1 MGFLKKMLKKVLK
14 YSLRGENKLI
24 LSLIVLG
31 SVTWS
36 LTMVRSGL
44 CFPRDCS
51 LGIGFWGANGHDG
64 IWHLALASSLARGS
78 FSVPTLAG
86 FSLQNY
92 HPGFDFLVALLHK
105 ITGISV
111 LRLYFQLLPPV
122 MSLLIG
128 LLVYKLIFYVTQ
140 SSVKSFFAV
149 FFTYFGGSFG
159 YLFGKG
165 ESAFWA
171 QQAVSTLINP
181 PYALSLIL
189 VLLGLLNL
197 AKLDEKYSPS
207 RFWVCVVIFGLLSG
221 VKAYGG
227 SLSLIG
233 LFSLSVW
240 YILVK
245 KKLLFFKVF
254 VASSFIYL
262 FVYFLVLG
270 KPSFNMFVFEP
281 FWFLESMFAASD
293 RFYSPKLAE
302 AMISY
307 KTRGVVFK
315 YILIYSFSFLVFLIG
330 NLGTRVIGFLE
341 IKRLFKPKESFDPW
355 VVFAF
360 SIILSGIILP
370 TLFLQKGTAWNTIQ
384 FFYYSLFFMGILAGI
399 WVGGVVEKHHLSI
412 FLRLVSVF
420 FLIILTIPTTIISLK
435 DIYLTSQP
443 PAFLPKEEIE
453 ALNFLKKLPE
463 GVTLSYPFYP
473 LDKSG
478 FEGSEPLYLYDSTA
492 YVSAFS
498 NKTTF
503 LEDENNM
510 EIMGYNWKD
519 RRSEVENWFIGKAFD
534 SSISFLK
541 NYKIK
546 YIYLVDDQ
554 KLPFSQDALGL
565 KLIFSNSKVSI
576 YQVN

>member
-1 MGFLKKMLKKVLK
+1 MLKKVLK
-14 YSLRGENKLI
+14 YFLVGENKLI

-31 SVTWS
+31 SITWS
-36 LTMVRSGL
+36 LTMVQSGL

-92 HPGFDFLVALLHK
+92 HPGFDFLVAILHK

-171 QQAVSTLINP
+171 QQAISTLINP

-189 VLLGLLNL
+189 LLFGLLNL
-197 AKLDEKYSPS
+197 VKLYEEYNTS
-207 RFWVCVVIFGLLSG
+207 RFWVCVFVFGLLSG

-227 SLSLIG
+227 VLSLFG
-233 LFSLSVW
+233 LLLFAVW
-240 YILVK
+240 NILK
-245 KKLLFFKVF
+245 RRDFLFFKVF
-254 VASSFIYL
+254 LASSFLYI
-262 FVYFLVLG
+262 FVYFLLLG
-270 KPSFNMFVFEP
+270 KPSFGVFVFQP

-307 KTRGVVFK
+307 KTRGVIFK

-330 NLGTRVIGFLE
+330 NLGTRIIGFLE
-341 IKRLFKPKESFDPW
+341 IKQLLKSRGSFDPW

-384 FFYYSLFFMGILAGI
+384 FFYYSLFFMGILAGV
-399 WVGGVVEKHHLSI
+399 WMGGIVERHCLSFFGKSI
-412 FLRLVSVF
+412 FIL
-420 FLIILTIPTTIISLK
+420 FLILLTVPTTIISLK
-435 DIYLTSQP
+435 NIYLTPRP

-453 ALNFLKKLPE
+453 ALNFLKKMPE
-463 GVTLSYPFYP
+463 GVTLTFPFYP
-473 LDKSG
+473 LNKKI
-478 FEGSEPLYLYDSTA
+478 FEVSKPLYLYDSTS

-519 RRSEVENWFIGKAFD
+519 RKSEVENWFIGKNFD

-541 NYKIK
+541 KYKIK
-546 YIYLVDDQ
+546 YIYLVNDQ
-554 KLPFSQDALGL
+554 KLPFFEDDLGL
-565 KLIFSNSKVSI
+565 GLIFSNSKVFI